1 MKDYY
6 IVDILEK
13 LSYNIEEQENDKN
26 ILERRIQERLDKCL
40 LEYEKYIDTQLLM
53 LRNRKCLRV
62 VRKI

>member
-13 LSYNIEEQENDKN
+13 LSYNIEEQVKN
-26 ILERRIQERLDKCL
+26 KSILEKRIQERLDKCL

-62 VRKI
+62 VKKI

>member
-13 LSYNIEEQENDKN
+13 LSYTIEEQENDKN

-62 VRKI
+62 VKKI